1 MAEAVELY
9 RGGEASSDEE
19 EETICH
25 LAVAFWWQMA
35 MLSVVDTRRG
45 PGGSLPGKAP
55 NVHRDFGA
63 IHAHY
68 MEKYF
73 WPV

>member
-25 LAVAFWWQMA
+25 LAVAF
-35 MLSVVDTRRG
+35 
-45 PGGSLPGKAP
+45 
-55 NVHRDFGA
+55 
-63 IHAHY
+63 
-68 MEKYF
+68 
-73 WPV
+73 